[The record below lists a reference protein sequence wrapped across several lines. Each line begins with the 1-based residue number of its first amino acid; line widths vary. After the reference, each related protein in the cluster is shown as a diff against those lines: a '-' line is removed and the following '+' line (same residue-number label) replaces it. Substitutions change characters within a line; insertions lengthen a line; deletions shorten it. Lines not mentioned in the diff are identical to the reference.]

1 MRNVLKPVKT
11 GCLLAGSLC
20 LAAWSPGDVS
30 VTALGAS
37 PEFAYTAEEWETLRD
52 NTLEYGEISR
62 LVHEYNNTVVQN
74 QLDYEEYR
82 GETRDD
88 ISDDYYDAADE
99 IYANNEYPD
108 SSSDSYASEISSYLT
123 SQLQAD
129 SLKEQGDD
137 NVDDGHSIKL
147 GYDQTEAQ
155 TVKEAQ
161 ELMIA
166 YWIQTRSLESLEAAV
181 TQAEA
186 SCQSVLVK
194 ESAGMATQ
202 ADVLSAREAV
212 DSAQASLMSARSSL
226 DQTKESLCLMLGW
239 TYGAQVDIKEV
250 PEPDLEWM
258 AAIDLEADVAA
269 GIENSYSLKI
279 LERQI
284 ANAQNQTNK
293 QKLEQSYKSEKETE
307 ASAIKSA
314 YEELMLAKSQYEQSL
329 QSLALQE
336 DTYASAQRKLAAG
349 IMNQTEYNQIQT
361 AYTSAGVSTDTACL
375 ALLQAQNS
383 YQWAVNGLAG

>member
-20 LAAWSPGDVS
+20 LAAWSPGAVS

-123 SQLQAD
+123 NQLQAD

-137 NVDDGHSIKL
+137 NVDDGDSIKL

-161 ELMIA
+161 ELMIS
-166 YWIQTRSLESLEAAV
+166 YWTQTRSLERLEAAV

-186 SCQSVLVK
+186 SCRSVQVK
-194 ESAGMATQ
+194 EQAGMATQ
-202 ADVLSAREAV
+202 AEVLSAGEAV
-212 DSAQASLMSARSSL
+212 DSAQASLMSAQSSL
-226 DQTKESLCLMLGW
+226 EQTRESLCLMLGW
-239 TYGAQVDIKEV
+239 AYGAQVDIKEV

-258 AAIDLEADVAA
+258 AAIDLEADVAE

-307 ASAIKSA
+307 TSAIKSA

-361 AYTSAGVSTDTACL
+361 AYISAEVSADTASL
-375 ALLQAQNS
+375 ALLQAENS
-383 YQWAVNGLAG
+383 YRWAVDGLAG